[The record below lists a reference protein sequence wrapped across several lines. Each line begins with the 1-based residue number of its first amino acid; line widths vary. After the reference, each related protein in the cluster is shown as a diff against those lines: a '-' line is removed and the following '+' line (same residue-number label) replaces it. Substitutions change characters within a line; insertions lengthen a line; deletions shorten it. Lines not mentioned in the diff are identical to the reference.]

1 MSREYKTSSKDPELA
16 ATGWYEFEAKAKE
29 EKAKRNSP
37 MAKDRARRVKRQLQ
51 AQSVGTANQRQR
63 GNPLSIIAN
72 EDQPN
77 PARRMKQM
85 KLAKNNQTSY
95 K

>member
-1 MSREYKTSSKDPELA
+1 MAREYKTSSKDPELA
-16 ATGWYEFEAKAKE
+16 ATGWYEFEANAKKE
-29 EKAKRNSP
+29 NAKRNSP
-37 MAKDRARRVKRQLQ
+37 MQKDMERRKKRDLQ
-51 AQSVGTANQRQR
+51 AWSVGTANQRQR

-72 EDQPN
+72 EDKPN

-85 KLAKNNQTSY
+85 ALAKNNKTSY